1 MARGCVCVCV
11 VCLLCLVVS
20 PLSDESI
27 MMRAS
32 LRIISAILA
41 LIMIT
46 GGSGTC
52 RRSSSS
58 SRRRR
63 RRGRGRGGGGG
74 GGVVVVVVAGLAA
87 VAVAAV
93 GPGLGLGVRGSAMVV
108 AVLFVVL
115 GVVVVAEGGLL
126 FRAAALEVVSVTTID
141 SRCQR

>member
-1 MARGCVCVCV
+1 MCV

-63 RRGRGRGGGGG
+63 RRGRGRGRGGGGG

>member
-1 MARGCVCVCV
+1 
-11 VCLLCLVVS
+11 
-20 PLSDESI
+20 

-58 SRRRR
+58 SSRR

>member
-1 MARGCVCVCV
+1 
-11 VCLLCLVVS
+11 
-20 PLSDESI
+20 

-63 RRGRGRGGGGG
+63 RGRGRGGGG

-93 GPGLGLGVRGSAMVV
+93 GPGLGLGVRGSAMGV